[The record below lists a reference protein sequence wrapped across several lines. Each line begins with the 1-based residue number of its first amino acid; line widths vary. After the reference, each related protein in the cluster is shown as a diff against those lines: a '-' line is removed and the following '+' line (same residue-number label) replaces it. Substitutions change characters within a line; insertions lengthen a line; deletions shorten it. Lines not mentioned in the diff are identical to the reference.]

1 MTFHAAGPRR
11 PALALALAV
20 LVAGLPTRPAAAASS
35 TPSLAPPDWDAAVRL
50 PEPAD
55 RNPDPRV
62 LEIDLT
68 ARIADVE
75 VAPGTRVKAWTYDG
89 LLPGPFIRAK
99 VGDRLIVHFK
109 NDLPEPT
116 TVHWHGVRVPIAMD
130 GVPGISQPP
139 VKPGDSF
146 VYDFVLRDAGL
157 FWYHPHHMSAAQVGF
172 GLYGALLVEDPN
184 DGVGVADQVTM
195 VLSDIGFDK
204 TGVLDEP
211 GSGGAAGDV
220 FGREGDYVLLNGR
233 KAPVLRARAGAPQRW
248 RIVNAARS
256 RFFLL
261 DLQGQTF
268 TVIGTDGGLQ
278 ERPTTSEVL
287 LITPGERV
295 DVIVAPTGTPGSELP
310 VYSMLY
316 NRGYGSV
323 EFRSIEQVMTLAFS
337 ADKPLPPPSPP
348 AVSRTITPPSAT
360 GAKQVAFTLGLPP
373 MDATGRSEFQV
384 NGLPFAKAKPYLA
397 ALGETQLWVIKN
409 DTKWDHPFHLHGFFF
424 MPVNEQGEPL
434 RPMAWKDTINVPING
449 TARVLVTF
457 DERPGTWMFHCHI
470 LDHAEIGLMGTVHVG
485 PGAPAAH
492 THSH

>member
-1 MTFHAAGPRR
+1 MLKR
-11 PALALALAV
+11 PPLFLTALAAACLTS
-20 LVAGLPTRPAAAASS
+20 GPASAAPS
-35 TPSLAPPDWDAAVRL
+35 TPSLAPEGWDSAVRL
-50 PEPAD
+50 QEPAD

-68 ARIADVE
+68 ARVAELD
-75 VAPGTRVKAWTYDG
+75 VAPNTRVKAWTYDG

-99 VGDRLIVHFK
+99 VGDRLIVHFT
-109 NDLPEPT
+109 NQLPEPT
-116 TVHWHGVRVPIAMD
+116 TVHWHGVRVPIEMD
-130 GVPGISQPP
+130 GVPGISQPA
-139 VKPGDSF
+139 VKPGETF
-146 VYDFVLRDAGL
+146 VYDITLRDAGL

-172 GLYGALLVEDPN
+172 GLYGALLVEDEN
-184 DGVGVADQVTM
+184 DGVGVADQLTM

-204 TGVLDEP
+204 NGALDEP
-211 GSGGAAGDV
+211 DSGGSAGDV
-220 FGREGDYVLLNGR
+220 FGREGEHVLLNGR
-233 KAPVLRARAGAPQRW
+233 KAPVLRARSGAPQRW

-261 DLQGQTF
+261 DLQGQKF

-278 ERPTTSEVL
+278 ERPTTSDVL

-295 DVIVAPTGTPGSELP
+295 DVIVAPTGKPGSEMP

-323 EFRSIEQVMTLAFS
+323 EFRSIEQLMTLAFS
-337 ADKPLPPPSPP
+337 TDAPMTPPPPP
-348 AVSRTITPPSAT
+348 AVSRTITPPSAV
-360 GAKQVAFTLGLPP
+360 GATQVTFTLGLPP
-373 MDATGRSEFQV
+373 VDATGHSEFQV
-384 NGLPFAKAKPYLA
+384 NGLPFPKAKPYRA

-424 MPVNEQGEPL
+424 LPVDEKGEPL
-434 RPMAWKDTINVPING
+434 RPMAWKDTINVPINQ
-449 TARVLVTF
+449 TARVLVKF

-485 PGAPAAH
+485 DGPPAEH

>member
-1 MTFHAAGPRR
+1 ML
-11 PALALALAV
+11 LALAL
-20 LVAGLPTRPAAAASS
+20 LVAGLAFNSTADAS
-35 TPSLAPPDWDAAVRL
+35 TGPSLQPSGWDANLRL

-55 RNPDPRV
+55 KNPDPRV

-68 ARIADVE
+68 ARVAE
-75 VAPGTRVKAWTYDG
+75 VAVGRDARVKAWTYDG

-109 NDLPEPT
+109 NELPEPT
-116 TVHWHGVRVPIAMD
+116 TVHWHGVRVPIEMD
-130 GVPGISQPP
+130 GVPGISQPA
-139 VKPGDSF
+139 VKPGESF

-157 FWYHPHHMSAAQVGF
+157 YWYHPHHMSAAQVGF
-172 GLYGALLVEDPN
+172 GLYGALLVEDPD
-184 DGVGVADQVTM
+184 DGVDVADQVTM

-204 TGVLDEP
+204 NGTLDEAD
-211 GSGGAAGDV
+211 SGGAAGDV
-220 FGREGDYVLLNGR
+220 FGREGDHVLLNGR
-233 KAPVLRARAGAPQRW
+233 KAPTLRVRAGAPQRW

-261 DLQGQTF
+261 DLQGQKF

-295 DVIVAPTGTPGSELP
+295 DVIVSPTGAPNSEMP

-323 EFRSIEQVMTLAFS
+323 EFRSIEQVMTLAFNGE
-337 ADKPLPPPSPP
+337 KPMTPPPPP
-348 AVSRTITPPSAT
+348 AVSRVITPPSAE
-360 GAKQVAFTLGLPP
+360 GAKIVEFLLGLPP
-373 MDATGRSEFQV
+373 MDATGHNEFHV
-384 NGLPFAKAKPYLA
+384 NGVPYAKAKPYLA

-409 DTKWDHPFHLHGFFF
+409 DSKWDHPFHLHGYFFL
-424 MPVNEQGEPL
+424 PVDEKGQPL
-434 RPMAWKDTINVPING
+434 RPMAWKDTVNVPINQ
-449 TARVLVTF
+449 TVRVLVKF

-485 PGAPAAH
+485 PGAPA

>member
-1 MTFHAAGPRR
+1 MRSPILLSVLAACLLTGQ
-11 PALALALAV
+11 
-20 LVAGLPTRPAAAASS
+20 AATAASDVS
-35 TPSLAPPDWDAAVRL
+35 LQPSGWDANVKL

-55 RNPDPRV
+55 KNPDPRV

-68 ARIADVE
+68 ARVAE
-75 VAPGTRVKAWTYDG
+75 VAVAPDARVKAWTYDG

-109 NDLPEPT
+109 NELPEPT
-116 TVHWHGVRVPIAMD
+116 TVHWHGVRVPIEMD
-130 GVPGISQPP
+130 GVPGISQPA
-139 VKPGDSF
+139 VKPGESF

-184 DGVGVADQVTM
+184 DTVGVADQVTM

-204 TGVLDEP
+204 NGRLDEAD
-211 GSGGAAGDV
+211 SGGAAGDV
-220 FGREGDYVLLNGR
+220 FGREGDHVLLNGR
-233 KAPVLRARAGAPQRW
+233 KAPTLRVRAGAPQRW

-261 DLQGQTF
+261 DLQGQKF

-287 LITPGERV
+287 LVTPGERV
-295 DVIVAPTGTPGSELP
+295 DVIVSPTGAPNSEMP
-310 VYSMLY
+310 IYSMLY

-337 ADKPLPPPSPP
+337 GDKPMATPPLP
-348 AVSRTITPPSAT
+348 AISRVITPPSAE
-360 GAKQVAFTLGLPP
+360 GAKTVEFLLGLPP
-373 MDATGRSEFQV
+373 VDATGHNEFHV
-384 NGLPFAKAKPYLA
+384 NGVPFAKAKPYLA

-409 DTKWDHPFHLHGFFF
+409 DSKWDHPFHLHGFFF
-424 MPVNEQGEPL
+424 MPVDEKGQPL
-434 RPMAWKDTINVPING
+434 RPMAWKDTVNVPINQ
-449 TARVLVTF
+449 TVRVLVTF

-492 THSH
+492 SH

>member
-1 MTFHAAGPRR
+1 MPARFSLILI
-11 PALALALAV
+11 ALALA
-20 LVAGLPTRPAAAASS
+20 GLSTLPASAAAPS
-35 TPSLAPPDWDAAVRL
+35 TPSLQPADWDAAVRL

-55 RNPDPRV
+55 RNPDPRI
-62 LEIDLT
+62 LEIDMT
-68 ARIADVE
+68 ARVAEVD
-75 VAPGTRVKAWTYDG
+75 VAPGVRVKAWTYDG

-99 VGDRLIVHFK
+99 VGDRLIVHFT
-109 NDLPEPT
+109 NNLPEPS
-116 TVHWHGVRVPIAMD
+116 TVHWHGVRVPIDMD
-130 GVPGISQPP
+130 GVPGISQPA
-139 VKPGDSF
+139 VKPGESF

-157 FWYHPHHMSAAQVGF
+157 FWYHPHHLSAAQVGF
-172 GLYGALLVEDPN
+172 GLYGALLVEDPD

-204 TGVLDEP
+204 NGRLDEANTG
-211 GSGGAAGDV
+211 GSAGDV
-220 FGREGDYVLLNGR
+220 FGREGDHVLLNGR
-233 KAPVLRARAGAPQRW
+233 KAPVLRVRAGAPQRW
-248 RIVNAARS
+248 RIVNTARS

-261 DLQGQTF
+261 DLQGQKF

-278 ERPTTSEVL
+278 ERPATSEVL

-295 DVIVAPTGTPGSELP
+295 DVIVAPTGDPNSEMP

-323 EFRSIEQVMTLAFS
+323 EYRSIEQVMTLAFS
-337 ADKPLPPPSPP
+337 ADKPIVPPFPP
-348 AVSRTITPPSAT
+348 AISRAITPPSAA
-360 GAKQVAFTLGLPP
+360 GATLVNFMLTLPA
-373 MDATGRSEFQV
+373 MDATGKSEFQV
-384 NGLPFAKAKPYLA
+384 NGLPFPKAKPYRA

-424 MPVNEQGEPL
+424 MPVDEKGQPL

-485 PGAPAAH
+485 PGAPAV
-492 THSH
+492 HSH

>member
-1 MTFHAAGPRR
+1 MTRTLS
-11 PALALALAV
+11 LALLF
-20 LVAGLPTRPAAAASS
+20 AGVVYGSVAAAS
-35 TPSLAPPDWDAAVRL
+35 TGPSLQPASWDKNLQL

-62 LEIDLT
+62 LEIELT

-75 VAPGTRVKAWTYDG
+75 VAPDARVKAWTYDG

-99 VGDRLIVHFK
+99 VGDRLVVHFK
-109 NDLPEPT
+109 NELPEPT

-130 GVPGISQPP
+130 GVPGISQPA
-139 VKPGDSF
+139 VKTGETY

-157 FWYHPHHMSAAQVGF
+157 YWYHPHHMSAAQVGF
-172 GLYGALLVEDPN
+172 GLYGALLVEDPD

-204 TGVLDEP
+204 NGVLDEP
-211 GSGGAAGDV
+211 RSGGAAGDV
-220 FGREGDYVLLNGR
+220 FGREGDHVLLNGR
-233 KAPVLRARAGAPQRW
+233 KAPVLRVRAGAPQRW

-261 DLQGQTF
+261 DLQGQKF

-287 LITPGERV
+287 LVTPGERV
-295 DVIVAPTGTPGSELP
+295 DVIVAPTGAPGSELP

-337 ADKPLPPPSPP
+337 TDPPMTPPPPP
-348 AVSRTITPPSAT
+348 AVSRAITPPSAA
-360 GAKQVAFTLGLPP
+360 GATQVAFTLGLPP

-384 NGLPFAKAKPYLA
+384 NGLPFSRAKPYLA

-424 MPVNEQGEPL
+424 MPVDEKGEPI
-434 RPMAWKDTINVPING
+434 RPMAWKDTINVPIDG

-485 PGAPAAH
+485 PGAPAEH
-492 THSH
+492 THSP

>member
-1 MTFHAAGPRR
+1 MRSPILLSVLAACLLTGQ
-11 PALALALAV
+11 
-20 LVAGLPTRPAAAASS
+20 AATAASDV
-35 TPSLAPPDWDAAVRL
+35 SLQPAGWDANVRL

-55 RNPDPRV
+55 KNPDPRV

-68 ARIADVE
+68 ARVAE
-75 VAPGTRVKAWTYDG
+75 VAVAPDARVKAWTYDG

-109 NDLPEPT
+109 NELPEPT
-116 TVHWHGVRVPIAMD
+116 TVHWHGVRVPIEMD
-130 GVPGISQPP
+130 GVPGISQPA
-139 VKPGDSF
+139 VKPGESF
-146 VYDFVLRDAGL
+146 VYDIVLRDAGL

-204 TGVLDEP
+204 NGALDEP
-211 GSGGAAGDV
+211 DSGGAAGDV
-220 FGREGDYVLLNGR
+220 FGREGDHVLLNGR
-233 KAPVLRARAGAPQRW
+233 KAPTLKVRAGAPQRW

-261 DLQGQTF
+261 DLQGQKF

-295 DVIVAPTGTPGSELP
+295 DVIVSPTGAPNSEMP

-337 ADKPLPPPSPP
+337 GDKAMATPPLP
-348 AVSRTITPPSAT
+348 AISRVITPPSAE
-360 GAKQVAFTLGLPP
+360 GAKTVEFLLGLPP
-373 MDATGRSEFQV
+373 VDSTGHNEFHV
-384 NGLPFAKAKPYLA
+384 NGVPYVKAKPYLA

-409 DTKWDHPFHLHGFFF
+409 DSKWDHPFHLHGYFF
-424 MPVNEQGEPL
+424 MPVDDKGQPL
-434 RPMAWKDTINVPING
+434 RPMAWKDTVNVPINQ
-449 TARVLVTF
+449 TVRVLVTF

-492 THSH
+492 SH